1 MRILLMADME
11 GVSGI
16 VTWQQVNGSPDPMY
30 QEAAGCTQRRSM
42 P

>member
-1 MRILLMADME
+1 MRVRIMADKE

-30 QEAAGCTQRRSM
+30 Q
-42 P
+42 